1 VLAEEQPVQA
11 PLQLAAA
18 LAQPTRVPLE
28 PAPER
33 KPAAEEPQQHAPME
47 EQPAQAL
54 LQLEAPQAQPARV
67 PEVIAPEEE
76 PAPKPKE

>member
-1 VLAEEQPVQA
+1 MLAEEQPVQV
-11 PLQLAAA
+11 PLQLEAE
-18 LAQPTRVPLE
+18 LAQPTRVPLVTS
-28 PAPER
+28 PEQ

-47 EQPAQAL
+47 EQPVQTL

-67 PEVIAPEEE
+67 PEVIPPEEE